1 VARKFKAPTVRSNKR
16 TRAATYAADQA
27 SSLSPQQADFN
38 EEASCNMEK
47 VLTKKIDAK
56 QEAIE
61 RHAVGDRKIHGKDLD
76 RNESPDGDE
85 RSEDEDFSGNEDFP
99 QHSEKN
105 WDREYSDESDD
116 CLLRNGTSSTEEKQ
130 TLQTTWVTRMTLKLQ
145 MLRAIK
151 MGTRPDVLRGNWYSI
166 PKPHQKLLIYWLS
179 LHTSQ

>member
-1 VARKFKAPTVRSNKR
+1 
-16 TRAATYAADQA
+16 
-27 SSLSPQQADFN
+27 
-38 EEASCNMEK
+38 MEK

-61 RHAVGDRKIHGKDLD
+61 RHAVGDRKIHGKELD

-130 TLQTTWVTRMTLKLQ
+130 TLQTT
-145 MLRAIK
+145 
-151 MGTRPDVLRGNWYSI
+151 
-166 PKPHQKLLIYWLS
+166 
-179 LHTSQ
+179 

>member
-1 VARKFKAPTVRSNKR
+1 
-16 TRAATYAADQA
+16 
-27 SSLSPQQADFN
+27 
-38 EEASCNMEK
+38 MEK

-105 WDREYSDESDD
+105 WDREYSDESDFFYGGEAD
-116 CLLRNGTSSTEEKQ
+116 ASD
-130 TLQTTWVTRMTLKLQ
+130 
-145 MLRAIK
+145 
-151 MGTRPDVLRGNWYSI
+151 DVSDTDDAEAADAAGN
-166 PKPHQKLLIYWLS
+166 QDGN
-179 LHTSQ
+179 